1 MKMNKNIC
9 NIFIFLCIL
18 GFYST
23 SMGAEISKNVR
34 QNVSH
39 QRFQTIP
46 EAKFREIFQKY
57 LYRNLNSQGSD
68 VVISRLKITGN
79 VPVPDGTISFKQ
91 YQKGKRRFEGQVALI
106 VVVKINGVV
115 KNKVKLSGWV
125 DIFQPVVCASRDL
138 KRGERISK
146 DDLYFVKRNISHIS
160 SKVLTDMNKIIGFM
174 AKHNVKKDT
183 SLKEWMFEKFPIVD
197 KGDIVTII
205 AESGDIKVTAP
216 GRVLMK
222 GYADELVKVQN
233 LMSKKEIYAKVV
245 NGSMVAVDF

>member
-1 MKMNKNIC
+1 MNKNIC
-9 NIFIFLCIL
+9 NIFIFLCIF

-23 SMGAEISKNVR
+23 SMGASISKNDP
-34 QNVSH
+34 QNVVS

-46 EAKFREIFQKY
+46 ETKFREIFQKY
-57 LYRNLNSQGSD
+57 LYRNLNNQGCD
-68 VVISRLKITGN
+68 VIISRLRITGN
-79 VPVPDGTISFKQ
+79 VPVPDGTISFQ
-91 YQKGKRRFEGQVALI
+91 EYQKGKRRFEGQVSLI
-106 VVVKINGVV
+106 VVVKINDVV

-146 DDLYFVKRNISHIS
+146 EDLYFVKRNISHIS
-160 SKVLTDMNKIIGFM
+160 SKIVTDMNKIIGFM
-174 AKHNVKKDT
+174 AKHNVKKDS
-183 SLKEWMFEKFPIVD
+183 SLKEWMFEKYPIVD
-197 KGDIVTII
+197 KGDIVTIV

-216 GRVLMK
+216 GRVMMK

-245 NGSMVAVDF
+245 NGSTVAVDF

>member
-1 MKMNKNIC
+1 MNKNIC

-18 GFYST
+18 GLYSA
-23 SMGAEISKNVR
+23 SMGAAISKSDPLK
-34 QNVSH
+34 VSH
-39 QRFQTIP
+39 QSSQTIP
-46 EAKFREIFQKY
+46 ETKFREIFKKY
-57 LYRNLNSQGSD
+57 LNRNLNNQGCD

-79 VPVPDGTISFKQ
+79 VPVPAGKISFQQ
-91 YQKGKRRFEGQVALI
+91 YQKGKRRLEGHVSLI
-106 VVVKINGVV
+106 VVVKINDVV

-138 KRGERISK
+138 KRGERIRK

-160 SKVLTDMNKIIGFM
+160 SKILTDMNKIIGFM
-174 AKHNVKKDT
+174 AKHNVKKDS

-205 AESGDIKVTAP
+205 AESGAVKVTAP
-216 GRVLMK
+216 GKVLMK
-222 GYADELVKVQN
+222 GYAGELVKVQN
-233 LMSKKEIYAKVV
+233 IMSKKEIYAKVV

>member
-1 MKMNKNIC
+1 MNKNIC
-9 NIFIFLCIL
+9 KIFVFLCIL
-18 GFYST
+18 GFYSV
-23 SMGAEISKNVR
+23 SMGAAISKSDP
-34 QNVSH
+34 QIVSH
-39 QRFQTIP
+39 QSYQSIP
-46 EAKFREIFQKY
+46 ETKFGEIFQKY
-57 LYRNLNSQGSD
+57 LYRNLNNQGCD

-79 VPVPDGTISFKQ
+79 VPVPAGTIGFQS
-91 YQKGKRRFEGQVALI
+91 YQKGKRRLEGHVSLI
-106 VVVKINGVV
+106 VVVKINDVV

-146 DDLYFVKRNISHIS
+146 EDLYFVKRNISHIS
-160 SKVLTDMNKIIGFM
+160 SKILTDMNKIIGFM

-183 SLKEWMFEKFPIVD
+183 GLKEWMFEKFPIVD
-197 KGDIVTII
+197 KGDIVTIL

-222 GYADELVKVQN
+222 GYAGELVKVQN

-245 NGSMVAVDF
+245 NGSIVAVEF

>member
-1 MKMNKNIC
+1 MNKNIC
-9 NIFIFLCIL
+9 KIFIFLCIL
-18 GFYST
+18 GFYSA
-23 SMGAEISKNVR
+23 SMGAAISKSDP
-34 QNVSH
+34 QIVSH
-39 QRFQTIP
+39 QSYQTIP
-46 EAKFREIFQKY
+46 ETKFGEIFQKY
-57 LYRNLNSQGSD
+57 FYRNLNNQGCD

-79 VPVPDGTISFKQ
+79 VPVPAGTIGFQS
-91 YQKGKRRFEGQVALI
+91 YQKGKRRLEGHVSLI
-106 VVVKINGVV
+106 VVVKINDVV

-146 DDLYFVKRNISHIS
+146 EDLYFVKRNISHIS
-160 SKVLTDMNKIIGFM
+160 SKILTDMNKIIGFM
-174 AKHNVKKDT
+174 AKHNVKKDA

-205 AESGDIKVTAP
+205 AESGDIKVTAS
-216 GRVLMK
+216 GKVLMK
-222 GYADELVKVQN
+222 GYAGELVKVQN

>member
-1 MKMNKNIC
+1 MNKNIC
-9 NIFIFLCIL
+9 KILILLCIL

-23 SMGAEISKNVR
+23 SMGAAISKKDR
-34 QNVSH
+34 QNVSD
-39 QRFQTIP
+39 QSYQTIP
-46 EAKFREIFQKY
+46 ESKFRDIFHKY
-57 LYRNLNSQGSD
+57 LYRSLNNQGCD
-68 VVISRLKITGN
+68 IVISRVKITGN
-79 VPVPDGTISFKQ
+79 VPVPAGTISFDR
-91 YQKGKRRFEGQVALI
+91 YQKGKRRFEGHVSLI

-146 DDLYFVKRNISHIS
+146 EDLYFVKRNISHIS
-160 SKVLTDMNKIIGFM
+160 SKILTDMNRIIGLM

-183 SLKEWMFEKFPIVD
+183 GLKEWMFEKFPIVD
-197 KGDIVTII
+197 KGDIVTIL

-222 GYADELVKVQN
+222 GYAGELVKVQN

>member
-1 MKMNKNIC
+1 MKKNIR
-9 NIFIFLCIL
+9 NIFIFLIIL
-18 GFYST
+18 GFLST
-23 SMGAEISKNVR
+23 AMGATISKNDAHD
-34 QNVSH
+34 VSP
-39 QRFQTIP
+39 QTSQTIP
-46 EAKFREIFQKY
+46 DTKFRELFQKY
-57 LYRNLNSQGSD
+57 LYRNLNNHGCD
-68 VVISRLKITGN
+68 VVISRLKVAGN
-79 VPVPDGTISFKQ
+79 VPVPAGTISFQQ
-91 YQKGKRRFEGQVALI
+91 YQKGKRRLEGQVSLI

-138 KRGERISK
+138 KRGERIKK

-160 SKVLTDMNKIIGFM
+160 SKVLTDMNNIVGFM
-174 AKHNVKKDT
+174 AKHNVRKDT
-183 SLKEWMFEKFPIVD
+183 SLKEWMFEKFPVVD

-205 AESGDIKVTAP
+205 AESGDIRVTAP
-216 GRVLMK
+216 GKVLMK

>member
-1 MKMNKNIC
+1 MNNNIC
-9 NIFIFLCIL
+9 KIFIFLCIL
-18 GFYST
+18 GIYST
-23 SMGAEISKNVR
+23 SMGSAISKNDR
-34 QNVSH
+34 QNVSD
-39 QRFQTIP
+39 QSTQTIP
-46 EAKFREIFQKY
+46 ETKFREIFHKY
-57 LYRNLNSQGSD
+57 LYGNLNNHDCD

-79 VPVPDGTISFKQ
+79 VPIPAGTISFDR
-91 YQKGKRRFEGQVALI
+91 YQKGKRRFEGHVSLI
-106 VVVKINGVV
+106 VVVKINNVV

-146 DDLYFVKRNISHIS
+146 EDLYLVKRNISHLS
-160 SKVLTDMNKIIGFM
+160 SKILTDMNKIIGFM
-174 AKHNVKKDT
+174 AKHNVNADT

-197 KGDIVTII
+197 KGDIVTIL
-205 AESGDIKVTAP
+205 AESGELKVTAP

-222 GYADELVKVQN
+222 GYAGELVKVQN

>member
-1 MKMNKNIC
+1 MHKNIC
-9 NIFIFLCIL
+9 NIFIFICIL

-23 SMGAEISKNVR
+23 SMGAAISKNDP
-34 QNVSH
+34 QNVSP
-39 QRFQTIP
+39 QSSQTIP
-46 EAKFREIFQKY
+46 ETKFREIFQKY
-57 LYRNLNSQGSD
+57 LYQNLNNQGCD

-79 VPVPDGTISFKQ
+79 VPVPDGTISFQQ
-91 YQKGKRRFEGQVALI
+91 YQKGKRRFEGYVSLI

-146 DDLYFVKRNISHIS
+146 DDLYFVKRNISHLS
-160 SKVLTDMNKIIGFM
+160 SKILSDMNNIIGFM

-205 AESGDIKVTAP
+205 AESGDIKVTAL
-216 GRVLMK
+216 GRILMK
-222 GYADELVKVQN
+222 GYAGELVKVQN

>member
-1 MKMNKNIC
+1 MNKNIC

-18 GFYST
+18 GLYST
-23 SMGAEISKNVR
+23 SMGAAISKSDLD
-34 QNVSH
+34 NVSP

-46 EAKFREIFQKY
+46 EDKFREIFQKY
-57 LYRNLNSQGSD
+57 LYRNLNNQGCD
-68 VVISRLKITGN
+68 VIISRLRITGN
-79 VPVPDGTISFKQ
+79 VPVPDGTISFQ
-91 YQKGKRRFEGQVALI
+91 EYQKGKRRFEGQVSLI
-106 VVVKINGVV
+106 VVVKINDVV

-146 DDLYFVKRNISHIS
+146 EDLYFVKRNISHIS
-160 SKVLTDMNKIIGFM
+160 SKILTDMNKIIGFM
-174 AKHNVKKDT
+174 AKHNVKKDS
-183 SLKEWMFEKFPIVD
+183 SLKEWMFEKYPIVD
-197 KGDIVTII
+197 KGDIVTIV

-216 GRVLMK
+216 GKVMMK

-245 NGSMVAVDF
+245 NGSTVAVDF

>member
-1 MKMNKNIC
+1 MNKNIC
-9 NIFIFLCIL
+9 KIIISLCIL

-23 SMGAEISKNVR
+23 SMGAEISKNAPN
-34 QNVSH
+34 QVSPKK
-39 QRFQTIP
+39 FQTIP
-46 EAKFREIFQKY
+46 ETKFREIFQQY
-57 LYRNLNSQGSD
+57 LYRNLSSQGSD
-68 VVISRLKITGN
+68 VVISRLKISGN
-79 VPVPDGTISFKQ
+79 VPVPEGTVSFKQ
-91 YQKGKRRFEGQVALI
+91 YQKGKRRFEGQVGLI

-138 KRGERISK
+138 NRGERISK

-174 AKHNVKKDT
+174 AKHNVKKDS

-216 GRVLMK
+216 GKVLMK
-222 GYADELVKVQN
+222 GYADELIKVQN

>member
-1 MKMNKNIC
+1 MNKNIFK
-9 NIFIFLCIL
+9 IFIVLFIL

-23 SMGAEISKNVR
+23 SMGAAISKNDR

-39 QRFQTIP
+39 QSYQTIP
-46 EAKFREIFQKY
+46 ETKFREIFHKY
-57 LYRNLNSQGSD
+57 LYRNLNNQGSD

-79 VPVPDGTISFKQ
+79 APVPAGTISFQQ
-91 YQKGKRRFEGQVALI
+91 YQKGKRRFEGHVSLI
-106 VVVKINGVV
+106 VVVKINGAVI
-115 KNKVKLSGWV
+115 NKVKLSGWV

-146 DDLYFVKRNISHIS
+146 DDLYLVKRNISHLS
-160 SKVLTDMNKIIGFM
+160 SKILTDMNKIIGLM

-197 KGDIVTII
+197 KGDIVTIL
-205 AESGDIKVTAP
+205 AESGDLKVTAP

-222 GYADELVKVQN
+222 GYEGELVKVQN

>member
-1 MKMNKNIC
+1 MNKNIC
-9 NIFIFLCIL
+9 KIFIFLCIL

-23 SMGAEISKNVR
+23 SMGAAISKNDP
-34 QNVSH
+34 QNVSP
-39 QRFQTIP
+39 QRLQTVP
-46 EAKFREIFQKY
+46 ETKFREIFQKY
-57 LYRNLNSQGSD
+57 LYRNLNNQGCD

-79 VPVPDGTISFKQ
+79 VPVPDGTISFQQ
-91 YQKGKRRFEGQVALI
+91 YQKGKRRFEGNVNLI
-106 VVVKINGVV
+106 VVVKINGMV

-160 SKVLTDMNKIIGFM
+160 SKILTDMNKIIGFM

-216 GRVLMK
+216 GKVLMK